1 MLSADVGQW
10 LLGTNLGQGQVDAE
24 HEIITACAHVG
35 VGECSLG
42 SISGLLDQISGHA
55 AELIVCLLAHP
66 AELQLERLL
75 LVMNAVQAAG
85 SGTGK
90 HLALLRYMLQGWCVA

>member
-1 MLSADVGQW
+1 MLSANIGQW
-10 LLGTNLGQGQVDAE
+10 RLGTNLGQGQLDAE

-42 SISGLLDQISGHA
+42 SISGLLDQIGGHA
-55 AELIVCLLAHP
+55 AELIVGLLAHP
-66 AELQLERLL
+66 AELQLKWLL
-75 LVMNAVQAAG
+75 LVVNAVQAAE

-90 HLALLRYMLQGWCVA
+90 HLALLR

>member
-1 MLSADVGQW
+1 MLSANVGQW
-10 LLGTNLGQGQVDAE
+10 RLGTNSGQGQVHAK
-24 HEIITACAHVG
+24 HETIMACAHVG

-42 SISGLLDQISGHA
+42 SIGGLLDQISRHP

-66 AELQLERLL
+66 AELQLERLF

-90 HLALLRYMLQGWCVA
+90 HLALLR